1 MERTTSPFVGHRL
14 QEGAMN
20 LGTLGTR
27 AMRTA
32 KLERWKHLHRVCES
46 LLSTWEQPSVDQAPP
61 SSDASQETQ
70 KYFALAPPGWKENSM
85 RVELFLVWLSQ
96 FYRLV
101 MDALL
106 WKLEWENPIMENTCG
121 QDFHMTTLLWGLFFI
136 YSAILW
142 SSQSPRDWPLWTAL
156 PTFLVVGTTSER
168 YQWEVLRWKEEEV
181 RCFARCFF
189 CSRMP
194 PSPAGQPSSFPWA
207 Q

>member
-85 RVELFLVWLSQ
+85 RVELFLVWFSQ

-121 QDFHMTTLLWGLFFI
+121 EDFHMTTFTLGFILHLFCHSLVISEPQGLTLMNCFTHVPCR
-136 YSAILW
+136 W
-142 SSQSPRDWPLWTAL
+142 DN
-156 PTFLVVGTTSER
+156 
-168 YQWEVLRWKEEEV
+168 QWEVPV
-181 RCFARCFF
+181 R
-189 CSRMP
+189 
-194 PSPAGQPSSFPWA
+194 SP
-207 Q
+207 